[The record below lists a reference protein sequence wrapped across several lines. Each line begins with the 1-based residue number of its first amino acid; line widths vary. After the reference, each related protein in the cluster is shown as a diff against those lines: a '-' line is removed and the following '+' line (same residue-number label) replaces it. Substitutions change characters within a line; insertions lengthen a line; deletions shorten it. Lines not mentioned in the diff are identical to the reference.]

1 MFACA
6 AHPLIGYN
14 VHLQRVMRFY
24 RQSKFVYVSQQV
36 NIFAL
41 RKR

>member
-1 MFACA
+1 MCDVDLRDLSNYDAT
-6 AHPLIGYN
+6 
-14 VHLQRVMRFY
+14 FY
-24 RQSKFVYVSQQV
+24 SQSKFVYVNQQV